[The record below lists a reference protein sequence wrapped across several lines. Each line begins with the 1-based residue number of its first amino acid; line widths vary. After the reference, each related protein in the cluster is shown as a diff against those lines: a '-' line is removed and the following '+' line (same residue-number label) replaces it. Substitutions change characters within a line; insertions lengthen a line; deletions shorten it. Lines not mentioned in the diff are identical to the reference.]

1 MSRRAER
8 ARRELA
14 AAPPAAVVETIR
26 LDRWLCHARVF
37 KTRSLAAD
45 RIAAGGIRVNG
56 VPCRKPGQELRPGDV
71 VTAAVP
77 GGVRSLRMRAPGA
90 RRGPPAEAR
99 LLYDDLDAPAEDGA
113 PGAPWP
119 DEDED

>member
-1 MSRRAER
+1 MILEILLILVLTVVNGLLSIALK
-8 ARRELA
+8 REL
-14 AAPPAAVVETIR
+14 PPAIAELQAANIAPA
-26 LDRWLCHARVF
+26 DMPQSAIGPGMGVF
-37 KTRSLAAD
+37 TRYAT
-45 RIAAGGIRVNG
+45 
-56 VPCRKPGQELRPGDV
+56 QELRPGDV

-99 LLYDDLDAPAEDGA
+99 LLYDDLDAPAGDAA

>member
-1 MSRRAER
+1 MAISRSRAP
-8 ARRELA
+8 
-14 AAPPAAVVETIR
+14 APEPAVPTSIR

-45 RIAAGGIRVNG
+45 RICAGGIRVNG
-56 VPCRKPGQELRPGDV
+56 TPCRKPGQELRPGDV

-99 LLYDDLDAPAEDGA
+99 LLYDDLDAPAGDAA